1 MPKPIRFFATNRDRQ
16 NLGRNVDRKTRIQ
29 LQKGG
34 YHWVDMKKYMAHYLA
49 TTDPSAMPS
58 EVIIE
63 DSQKTIFTNFLCKD
77 TVKRII
83 IGIHGFNVPFHGAL
97 TSFSVLADTLS
108 VALQDLGTTLITEPI
123 IHEEFERS
131 QDGESL
137 KSVRFEYDP
146 ILDQA
151 GQDLTAF
158 VGFSWPSNGKV
169 LDYLFDRAEAVQT
182 APALA
187 SLISYIRTQKPH
199 VKIHIVAHSMGNY
212 LTCNMFEALVNKSFK
227 PTYSNDEI
235 DKQIERLDVC
245 GKDAFFVDRYVLLA
259 PDLERREVTQCDVNT
274 VPGTN
279 SEYIGP
285 FYAGLQHLVQESH
298 LFYSRYDNALKA
310 SVAEKDVV
318 QESFQKGVEFFRGP
332 DLQKRW
338 ENSLGLNPLPALAPS
353 NMYSHNATAL
363 TNRTID
369 HGDYFD
375 APEIIKRMAK
385 IIMDAG

>member
-1 MPKPIRFFATNRDRQ
+1 
-16 NLGRNVDRKTRIQ
+16 
-29 LQKGG
+29 
-34 YHWVDMKKYMAHYLA
+34 
-49 TTDPSAMPS
+49 
-58 EVIIE
+58 
-63 DSQKTIFTNFLCKD
+63 
-77 TVKRII
+77 
-83 IGIHGFNVPFHGAL
+83 
-97 TSFSVLADTLS
+97 
-108 VALQDLGTTLITEPI
+108 
-123 IHEEFERS
+123 
-131 QDGESL
+131 
-137 KSVRFEYDP
+137 
-146 ILDQA
+146 
-151 GQDLTAF
+151 
-158 VGFSWPSNGKV
+158 
-169 LDYLFDRAEAVQT
+169 
-182 APALA
+182 
-187 SLISYIRTQKPH
+187 
-199 VKIHIVAHSMGNY
+199 MGNY
-212 LTCNMFEALVNKSFK
+212 LTCHMFEALVNQSFK
-227 PTYSNDEI
+227 PTYSNDAI

-245 GKDAFFVDRYVLLA
+245 GEDAFFVDRYVMLA

-285 FYAGLQHLVQESH
+285 FYAGLRHLVQESH